1 MLREMAPTL
10 PKRGKKRYRLPWGQ
24 IAIHVTLILI
34 CGLSLYP
41 LGVALWGAFKTNAIF
56 QETKWFPT
64 FPLSFDNF
72 FFSFK
77 TLWPYMLNTIFV
89 GGVGTLGVLAI
100 SCPAA
105 YVFAR
110 KKFPGKN
117 VLFFLVIGLMMIPA
131 IMTLV
136 PSFMLY
142 KDLVGTDT
150 YSILILPIIT
160 GGSVFAT
167 FLLRSF
173 FESIP
178 EGIFEAA
185 RLDGAGDFLCFFKIC
200 LPLSIP
206 ILVTLSIMQLN
217 GAWNDYLWPMIACP
231 TDPSK
236 LTIAAA
242 IKKEF
247 LSGNSGSYPVLF
259 AGYLASSLPLV
270 ALLLFGNKYYV
281 EGLTNSAIKF

>member
-1 MLREMAPTL
+1 MVKEMPRVLPLR
-10 PKRGKKRYRLPWGQ
+10 KKKKKIGAGQ
-24 IAIHVTLILI
+24 IALHVALLLL
-34 CGLSLYP
+34 CALMLYP
-41 LGVALWGAFKTNAIF
+41 LGVALWGAFKTNAEF
-56 QETKWFPT
+56 TVSKWYPT
-64 FPLSFDNF
+64 LPFYFDNF
-72 FFSFK
+72 FVAFK
-77 TLWPYMLNTIFV
+77 ALCPYMLNTIFV
-89 GGVGTLGVLAI
+89 GGVGTLGVLAV

-110 KKFPGKN
+110 KRFPGKN
-117 VLFFLVIGLMMIPA
+117 ILFFLVIGLMMIPA

-150 YSILILPIIT
+150 YLILIIPVIT

-173 FESIP
+173 FEGIP

-200 LPLSIP
+200 LPLCIP
-206 ILVTLSIMQLN
+206 ILVTLAIMQLN
-217 GAWNDYLWPMIACP
+217 GVWNDYIWPMIACP
-231 TDPSK
+231 TDSSK

-247 LSGNSGSYPVLF
+247 LSGNSGSYPTLF
-259 AGYLASSLPLV
+259 AGYLVSSLPLV

>member
-1 MLREMAPTL
+1 MVKEMPRVLPLR
-10 PKRGKKRYRLPWGQ
+10 KKKKKIGAGQ
-24 IAIHVTLILI
+24 IALHVALLLL
-34 CGLSLYP
+34 CALMLYP
-41 LGVALWGAFKTNAIF
+41 LGVALWGAFKTNAEF
-56 QETKWFPT
+56 TVSKWYPT
-64 FPLSFDNF
+64 LPFYFDNF
-72 FFSFK
+72 FVAFK
-77 TLWPYMLNTIFV
+77 ALWPYMLNTIFV
-89 GGVGTLGVLAI
+89 GGVGTLGVLAV

-110 KKFPGKN
+110 KRFPGKN
-117 VLFFLVIGLMMIPA
+117 ILFFLVIGLMMIPA

-150 YSILILPIIT
+150 YLILIIPVIT

-173 FESIP
+173 FEGIP

-206 ILVTLSIMQLN
+206 ILVTLAIMQLN
-217 GAWNDYLWPMIACP
+217 GVWNDYIWPMIACP
-231 TDPSK
+231 TDSSK

-247 LSGNSGSYPVLF
+247 LSGNSGSYPTLF
-259 AGYLASSLPLV
+259 AGYLVSSLPLV

>member
-1 MLREMAPTL
+1 MVKEMPRVLPLR
-10 PKRGKKRYRLPWGQ
+10 KKKKKIGAGQ
-24 IAIHVTLILI
+24 IALHVALLLLCTLM
-34 CGLSLYP
+34 LYP
-41 LGVALWGAFKTNAIF
+41 LGVALWGAFKTNAEF
-56 QETKWFPT
+56 TVSKWYPT
-64 FPLSFDNF
+64 LPFYFDNF
-72 FFSFK
+72 FVAFK
-77 TLWPYMLNTIFV
+77 ALWPYMLNTIFV
-89 GGVGTLGVLAI
+89 GGVGTLGVLAV

-110 KKFPGKN
+110 KRFPGKN
-117 VLFFLVIGLMMIPA
+117 ILFFLVIGLMMIPA

-150 YSILILPIIT
+150 YLILIIPVIT

-173 FESIP
+173 FEGIP

-206 ILVTLSIMQLN
+206 ILVTLAIMQLN
-217 GAWNDYLWPMIACP
+217 GVWNDYIWPMIACP
-231 TDPSK
+231 TDSSK

-247 LSGNSGSYPVLF
+247 LSGNSGSYPTLF
-259 AGYLASSLPLV
+259 AGYLVSSLPLV

>member
-1 MLREMAPTL
+1 MVKEMPRVLPLR
-10 PKRGKKRYRLPWGQ
+10 KKKKKIGAGQ
-24 IAIHVTLILI
+24 IALHVALLLL
-34 CGLSLYP
+34 CALMLYP
-41 LGVALWGAFKTNAIF
+41 LGVALWGAFKTNAEF
-56 QETKWFPT
+56 TVSKWYPT
-64 FPLSFDNF
+64 LPFYFDNF
-72 FFSFK
+72 FVAFK
-77 TLWPYMLNTIFV
+77 ALWPYMLNTIFV
-89 GGVGTLGVLAI
+89 GGVGTLGVLAV

-110 KKFPGKN
+110 KRFPGKN
-117 VLFFLVIGLMMIPA
+117 ILFFLVIGLMMIPA

-150 YSILILPIIT
+150 YLILIIPVIT

-173 FESIP
+173 FEGIP

-206 ILVTLSIMQLN
+206 ILATLAIMQLN
-217 GAWNDYLWPMIACP
+217 GVWNDYIWPLIACP
-231 TDPSK
+231 TDSSK

-247 LSGNSGSYPVLF
+247 LSGNSGSYPTLF
-259 AGYLASSLPLV
+259 AGYLVSSLPLV

>member
-1 MLREMAPTL
+1 MVKEMPRVLPLR
-10 PKRGKKRYRLPWGQ
+10 KKKKKIGAGQ
-24 IAIHVTLILI
+24 IALHVALLLL
-34 CGLSLYP
+34 CALMLYP
-41 LGVALWGAFKTNAIF
+41 LGVALWGAFKTNAEF
-56 QETKWFPT
+56 TVSKWYPT
-64 FPLSFDNF
+64 LPFYFDNF
-72 FFSFK
+72 FVAFK
-77 TLWPYMLNTIFV
+77 ALWPYMLNTIFV
-89 GGVGTLGVLAI
+89 GGVGTLGVLAV

-117 VLFFLVIGLMMIPA
+117 ILFFLVIGLMMIPA

-150 YSILILPIIT
+150 YLILIIPVIT

-173 FESIP
+173 FEGIP

-206 ILVTLSIMQLN
+206 ILVTLAIMQLN
-217 GAWNDYLWPMIACP
+217 GVWNDYIWPMIACP
-231 TDPSK
+231 TDSSK

-247 LSGNSGSYPVLF
+247 LSGNSGSYPTLF
-259 AGYLASSLPLV
+259 AGYLVSSLPLV

>member
-1 MLREMAPTL
+1 MVKEMPRVLPLR
-10 PKRGKKRYRLPWGQ
+10 KKKKKIGAGQ
-24 IAIHVTLILI
+24 IALHVALLLL
-34 CGLSLYP
+34 CALMLYP
-41 LGVALWGAFKTNAIF
+41 LGVALWGAFKTNAEF
-56 QETKWFPT
+56 TVSKWYPT
-64 FPLSFDNF
+64 LPFYFDNF
-72 FFSFK
+72 FVAFK
-77 TLWPYMLNTIFV
+77 ALWPYMLNTIFV
-89 GGVGTLGVLAI
+89 GGVGTLGVLAV

-110 KKFPGKN
+110 KRFPGKN
-117 VLFFLVIGLMMIPA
+117 ILFFLVIGLMMIPA

-150 YSILILPIIT
+150 YLILIIPVIT

-173 FESIP
+173 FEGIP

-200 LPLSIP
+200 LPLCIP
-206 ILVTLSIMQLN
+206 ILVTLAIMQLN
-217 GAWNDYLWPMIACP
+217 GVWNDYIWPMIACP
-231 TDPSK
+231 TDSSK

-247 LSGNSGSYPVLF
+247 LSGNSGSYPTLF
-259 AGYLASSLPLV
+259 AGYLVSSLPLV

>member
-1 MLREMAPTL
+1 MVKEMPRVLLLR
-10 PKRGKKRYRLPWGQ
+10 KKKKKIGAGQ
-24 IAIHVTLILI
+24 IALHVALLLL
-34 CGLSLYP
+34 CALMLYP
-41 LGVALWGAFKTNAIF
+41 LGVALWGAFKTNAEF
-56 QETKWFPT
+56 MVSKWYPT
-64 FPLSFDNF
+64 LPFYFDNF
-72 FFSFK
+72 FVAFK
-77 TLWPYMLNTIFV
+77 ALWPYMLNTIFV
-89 GGVGTLGVLAI
+89 GGVGTLGVLAV

-110 KKFPGKN
+110 KRFPGKN
-117 VLFFLVIGLMMIPA
+117 ILFFLVIGLMMIPA

-150 YSILILPIIT
+150 YLILIIPVIT

-173 FESIP
+173 FEGIP

-206 ILVTLSIMQLN
+206 ILVTLAIMQLN
-217 GAWNDYLWPMIACP
+217 GVWNDYIWPMIACP
-231 TDPSK
+231 TDSSK

-247 LSGNSGSYPVLF
+247 LSGNSGSYPTLF
-259 AGYLASSLPLV
+259 AGYLVSSLPLV

>member
-1 MLREMAPTL
+1 MVKEMPRVL
-10 PKRGKKRYRLPWGQ
+10 PRRKKKKKIGAGQ
-24 IAIHVTLILI
+24 IALHVALLLL
-34 CGLSLYP
+34 CALMLYP
-41 LGVALWGAFKTNAIF
+41 LGVALWGAFKTNAEF
-56 QETKWFPT
+56 TVSKWYPT
-64 FPLSFDNF
+64 LPFYFDNF
-72 FFSFK
+72 FVAFK
-77 TLWPYMLNTIFV
+77 ALWPYMLNTIFV
-89 GGVGTLGVLAI
+89 GGVGTLGVLAV

-110 KKFPGKN
+110 KRFPGKN
-117 VLFFLVIGLMMIPA
+117 ILFFLVIGLMMIPA

-150 YSILILPIIT
+150 YLILIIPVIT

-173 FESIP
+173 FEGIP

-206 ILVTLSIMQLN
+206 ILVTLAIMQLN
-217 GAWNDYLWPMIACP
+217 GVWNDYIWPMIACP
-231 TDPSK
+231 TDSSK

-247 LSGNSGSYPVLF
+247 LSGNSGSYPTLF
-259 AGYLASSLPLV
+259 AGYLVSSLPLV

>member
-1 MLREMAPTL
+1 MVKEMPRVLPLR
-10 PKRGKKRYRLPWGQ
+10 KKKKKIGAGQ
-24 IAIHVTLILI
+24 IALHVALLLL
-34 CGLSLYP
+34 CALMLYP
-41 LGVALWGAFKTNAIF
+41 LGVALWGAFKTNAEF
-56 QETKWFPT
+56 TVSKWYPT
-64 FPLSFDNF
+64 LPFYFDNF
-72 FFSFK
+72 FVAFK
-77 TLWPYMLNTIFV
+77 ALWPYMLNTVFV
-89 GGVGTLGVLAI
+89 GGVGTLGVLAV

-110 KKFPGKN
+110 KRFPGKN
-117 VLFFLVIGLMMIPA
+117 ILFFLVIGLMMIPA

-150 YSILILPIIT
+150 YLILIIPVIT

-173 FESIP
+173 FEGIP

-200 LPLSIP
+200 LPLCIP
-206 ILVTLSIMQLN
+206 ILVTLAIMQLN
-217 GAWNDYLWPMIACP
+217 GVWNDYIWPMIACP
-231 TDPSK
+231 TDSSK

-247 LSGNSGSYPVLF
+247 LSGNSGSYPTLF
-259 AGYLASSLPLV
+259 AGYLVSSLPLV

>member
-1 MLREMAPTL
+1 MVKEMPRVLPLR
-10 PKRGKKRYRLPWGQ
+10 KKKKKIGAGQ
-24 IAIHVTLILI
+24 IALHIALLLL
-34 CGLSLYP
+34 CALMLYP
-41 LGVALWGAFKTNAIF
+41 LGVALWGAFKTNAEF
-56 QETKWFPT
+56 TVSKWYPT
-64 FPLSFDNF
+64 LPFYFDNF
-72 FFSFK
+72 FVAFK
-77 TLWPYMLNTIFV
+77 ALWPYMLNTIFV
-89 GGVGTLGVLAI
+89 GGVGTLGVLAV

-110 KKFPGKN
+110 KRFPGKN
-117 VLFFLVIGLMMIPA
+117 ILFFLVIGLMMIPA

-150 YSILILPIIT
+150 YLILIIPVIT

-173 FESIP
+173 FEGIP

-206 ILVTLSIMQLN
+206 ILVTLAIMQLN
-217 GAWNDYLWPMIACP
+217 GVWNDYIWPMIACP
-231 TDPSK
+231 TDSSK

-247 LSGNSGSYPVLF
+247 LSGNSGSYPTLF
-259 AGYLASSLPLV
+259 AGYLVSSLPLV

>member
-1 MLREMAPTL
+1 MVKEMPRVLPLR
-10 PKRGKKRYRLPWGQ
+10 KKKKKIGAGQ
-24 IAIHVTLILI
+24 IALHVALLLL
-34 CGLSLYP
+34 CALMLYP
-41 LGVALWGAFKTNAIF
+41 LGVALWGAFKTNAEF
-56 QETKWFPT
+56 TVSKWYPT
-64 FPLSFDNF
+64 LPFYFDNF
-72 FFSFK
+72 FVAFK
-77 TLWPYMLNTIFV
+77 ALWPYMLNTIFV
-89 GGVGTLGVLAI
+89 GGVGTLGVLAV

-110 KKFPGKN
+110 KRFPGKN
-117 VLFFLVIGLMMIPA
+117 ILFFLVIGLMMIPA

-150 YSILILPIIT
+150 YLILIIPVIT

-173 FESIP
+173 FEGIP
-178 EGIFEAA
+178 AGIFEAA

-206 ILVTLSIMQLN
+206 ILVTLAIMQLN
-217 GAWNDYLWPMIACP
+217 GVWNDYIWPMIACP
-231 TDPSK
+231 TDSSK

-247 LSGNSGSYPVLF
+247 LSGNSGSYPTLF
-259 AGYLASSLPLV
+259 AGYLVSSLPLV

>member
-1 MLREMAPTL
+1 MVKEMPRVLPLR
-10 PKRGKKRYRLPWGQ
+10 KKKKKIGAGQ
-24 IAIHVTLILI
+24 IALHVALLLL
-34 CGLSLYP
+34 CALMLYP
-41 LGVALWGAFKTNAIF
+41 LGVALWGAFKTNAEF
-56 QETKWFPT
+56 MVSKWYPT
-64 FPLSFDNF
+64 LPFYFDNF
-72 FFSFK
+72 FVAFK
-77 TLWPYMLNTIFV
+77 ALWPYMLNTIFV
-89 GGVGTLGVLAI
+89 GGVGTLGVLAV

-110 KKFPGKN
+110 KRFPGKN
-117 VLFFLVIGLMMIPA
+117 ILFFLVIGLMMIPA

-150 YSILILPIIT
+150 YLILIIPVIT

-173 FESIP
+173 FEGIP

-206 ILVTLSIMQLN
+206 ILVTLAIMQLN
-217 GAWNDYLWPMIACP
+217 GVWNDYIWPMIACP
-231 TDPSK
+231 TDSSK

-247 LSGNSGSYPVLF
+247 LSGNSGSYPTLF
-259 AGYLASSLPLV
+259 AGYLVSSLPLV